1 MDSLFNALSRIQM
14 PYGTYAVMGNHERGE
29 VDRQVRLA
37 MQRTGVRLL
46 EHQTDTL
53 WKGTEFICWPEY
65 GIRSI

>member
-1 MDSLFNALSRIQM
+1 
-14 PYGTYAVMGNHERGE
+14 MGNHERGE

-65 GIRSI
+65 GIRLI